1 MKRPSAKIKIKLKKI
16 KIPLTI
22 RMLAIA
28 VLGIILIISAF
39 STYAAYQEPT
49 TTEEPYTTLTYRH
62 SSRFNYIVYLTNNT
76 VYNKTTLYPGE
87 GIIFKQIVDNLNT
100 SFTYNF
106 QFTYLQ
112 IDKSTDISGSYN
124 IQAEIQTDIWTKTYT
139 LVPIT
144 SFNSSGKT
152 ANFKVD
158 FPIDFPFYDDIVT
171 TINSET
177 GINAPNPL
185 LIIKCNV
192 AVTAKTGNE
201 VIFDSFAPS
210 ITVSLNQ
217 KTIEISEI
225 LSLSQ
230 SGSRTGTETVF
241 HQEVVDQRNNWTLF
255 SIIFLIVFL
264 TLLLIT
270 TNKIETVSKTE
281 KMLKKIN
288 KKYGEWLVKTDK
300 KPETSSSKIITL
312 GTLEDLSKVGEELGK
327 PLIHYNP
334 VLDNDEEHIFYV
346 LDEKTIYKYVLNVDE
361 GIAKTVQCPHCNS
374 ITAYNVDTN
383 KEIDATCSKCG
394 NNFRVSFE
402 EDSKLLIKFYS
413 FITGKK

>member
-1 MKRPSAKIKIKLKKI
+1 MKRSNVKTKIKLKKI
-16 KIPLTI
+16 KIPLTV

-49 TTEEPYTTLTYRH
+49 TTEESYITLTYGQ
-62 SSRFNYIVYLTNNT
+62 SGRFNYIVSLKNNT

-87 GIIFKQIVDNLNT
+87 GVIFKQIVDNINT

-112 IDKSTDISGSYN
+112 IEKSTEISGNYN

-139 LVPIT
+139 LVPTT

-152 ANFKVD
+152 ANFNVN
-158 FPIDFPFYDDIVT
+158 FPIDFPFYDNVVT

-201 VIFDSFAPS
+201 LIYDSFKPS

-217 KTIEISEI
+217 KTIEISDI

-230 SGSRTGTETVF
+230 SGSRTGMETVF
-241 HQEVVDQRNNWTLF
+241 HQEIVDQRNNWTLI

-270 TNKIETVSKTE
+270 TNEIEKVSKAE

-288 KKYGEWLVKTDK
+288 KKYGEWLVKTHK
-300 KPETSSSKIITL
+300 KPETPSSKIITL
-312 GTLEDLSKVGEELGK
+312 DSLEDLSKVGEELGK

-334 VLDNDEEHIFYV
+334 VLDKHEEHIFYV
-346 LDEKTIYKYVLNVDE
+346 LDEKTMYKYVLNVD
-361 GIAKTVQCPHCNS
+361 GGTKRTIQCPHCNS
-374 ITAYNVDTN
+374 MTLCNIDKN
-383 KEIDATCSKCG
+383 KEINATCSKCG
-394 NNFRVSFE
+394 NEFIVSFE
-402 EDSKLLIKFYS
+402 EDNNLLTKLHS